1 MKINRKAKIRIG
13 IIVYVILFA
22 ALYLCIYVIP
32 KVSDIF
38 VETYVAEYGTLE
50 IGEESEALFVRTE
63 RLYTADNGGE
73 VDRAVSGGS
82 LMRKGSRIVTV
93 GGQGYYSG
101 EKGIVSYFYDGLE
114 SVLTPDTMETTDSS
128 FLQQIKQKP
137 QEGEPDYSV
146 RKCTAGTAS
155 TGDKLFKIVDNS
167 RWYILCWLEKDKA
180 EEYQE
185 GGTVLADFG
194 DEDQSPLKMT
204 VYSASVQGEKL
215 RVILSCNRYY
225 PSFQKLR
232 TKTCKLIRS
241 NKSGILLETDSIT
254 EVDGQKGVFVANKYG
269 GYNFTP
275 VKVLSQDGAVTVV
288 EKNLYQ
294 DADGNMVETVRNYYE
309 ILRSQEKIQ
318 KLKGSEENVN

>member
-1 MKINRKAKIRIG
+1 MKTNRKAKIRIG
-13 IIVYVILFA
+13 IILYVILFA
-22 ALYLCIYVIP
+22 ALYLCIYVVP

-50 IGEESEALFVRTE
+50 IGEKSEALFVRTE
-63 RLYTADNGGE
+63 RLYTADNGGKVE
-73 VDRAVSGGS
+73 RVASGGS

-93 GGQGYYSG
+93 GGQGYDSG
-101 EKGIVSYFYDGLE
+101 ERGIVSYFYDGLE

-137 QEGEPDYSV
+137 QEGEPDYTV
-146 RKCTAGTAS
+146 RKCVAGTAS
-155 TGDKLFKIVDNS
+155 TGDKIFKIVDNS
-167 RWYILCWLEKDKA
+167 KWYILCWLAKDKA
-180 EEYQE
+180 EEYKE
-185 GGTVLADFG
+185 GSTVLTDFG
-194 DEDQSPLKMT
+194 DEDQAPLKMT
-204 VYSASVQGEKL
+204 VYSTAVQGEEL

-232 TKTCKLIRS
+232 AKSCKLIRS
-241 NKSGILLETDSIT
+241 KKSGILLETDSIT

-275 VKVLSQDGAVTVV
+275 VKILSQDGAATVV